1 MAFRKLVDDL
11 NARFFMEHGAN
22 HPVLFLN
29 EGRVEGWH
37 GGVRLSTVFQP
48 VRRAAAPGVSVG
60 REASLRSYVDHN
72 SPHAAIETLF
82 SALYGASVINLD
94 RLCRAIHLLNF
105 LPEATP
111 DELLFVEVNPRHIIS
126 VKRQHGAYFEQLLR
140 HCGIPPE
147 RVVIVAPFVSVT
159 GARPPL
165 IDGLNNYRERGYR
178 LGIRLDLTGTL
189 QNGPGLLFRVSPD
202 FVRLERGFLN
212 VLDSATPR
220 LKRDRAHALIDA
232 AHRFDTRIILEDVQ
246 TPEQAEAAHRAGIEL
261 FAGHGFEERAVSA
274 PRNYPAEKLAV

>member
-1 MAFRKLVDDL
+1 M
-11 NARFFMEHGAN
+11 
-22 HPVLFLN
+22 
-29 EGRVEGWH
+29 
-37 GGVRLSTVFQP
+37 
-48 VRRAAAPGVSVG
+48 G
-60 REASLRSYVDHN
+60 REARLRSYVDRG

-82 SALYGASVINLD
+82 SALYGASVVNLD

-178 LGIRLDLTGTL
+178 LGIRLDLAGAL
-189 QNGPGLLFRVSPD
+189 QNGPGLLFRVFPD
-202 FVRLERGFLN
+202 FVRLESGFVD

-220 LKRDRAHALIDA
+220 LKRDRAHAVIDA
-232 AHRFDTRIILEDVQ
+232 AHRFDSRIVLEDVR
-246 TPEQAEAAHRAGIEL
+246 TPEQADAAHRAGIEL
-261 FAGHGFEERAVSA
+261 FVGYGFEERSA
-274 PRNYPAEKLAV
+274 SPPRNYPAERLAV